1 VCKPAAPRSVRQRTD
16 DATYPAYL
24 QPDFV
29 GNAKTT
35 KLAQSLKSHHS
46 QEFTM
51 KKTAIVSAILAASML
66 TGSLAIAQ
74 RDEPLPILTR
84 PDQGQR
90 NDMRDRANNYQ
101 RPDYRGNN
109 RDNNRDNRNDGRGNN
124 QQQRFDRGERGAGPD
139 HAYYRGERMPPQ
151 YRTRQYIV
159 EDWRGH
165 NLSAPPRGYQWVQS
179 GGDYVLV
186 AIATGIIL
194 QLLLNN

>member
-1 VCKPAAPRSVRQRTD
+1 
-16 DATYPAYL
+16 
-24 QPDFV
+24 
-29 GNAKTT
+29 
-35 KLAQSLKSHHS
+35 
-46 QEFTM
+46 M
-51 KKTAIVSAILAASML
+51 KKTAIASAILAASML

-74 RDEPLPILTR
+74 RDEPLNNPMRTD
-84 PDQGQR
+84 PGQR
-90 NDMRDRANNYQ
+90 HDMRDRANNFQ
-101 RPDYRGNN
+101 RPDYRG
-109 RDNNRDNRNDGRGNN
+109 DNRNNGRNNGRGNDH
-124 QQQRFDRGERGAGPD
+124 QQRFDRGERGAGPD

>member
-1 VCKPAAPRSVRQRTD
+1 M
-16 DATYPAYL
+16 
-24 QPDFV
+24 
-29 GNAKTT
+29 
-35 KLAQSLKSHHS
+35 KS
-46 QEFTM
+46 
-51 KKTAIVSAILAASML
+51 TAIVSAILAACML

-74 RDEPLPILTR
+74 GDAPFDNRNRSDR
-84 PDQGQR
+84 GQR
-90 NDMRDRANNYQ
+90 EDMRDRGNNNQ
-101 RPDYRGNN
+101 RPSYRGNT
-109 RDNNRDNRNDGRGNN
+109 RNNGRGYD

-139 HAYYRGERMPPQ
+139 HSYYRGERMPPQ

-165 NLSAPPRGYQWVQS
+165 HLSAPPRGYHWVQS